1 MKLNNNPVVSIILP
15 TFNREKEIIKAINS
29 VINQTVKNWELVIVD
44 NYSEDN
50 TEYLV
55 NSLNDPRIR
64 FYKVRNNGLI
74 SLSRNFGIKKS
85 NGKYIAF
92 LDSDDWWIKDKLE
105 RSLNILN
112 DGYDFVYHDLTLS
125 PVRLRLFN
133 KKTVGVWDLKSPV
146 KKHLLELGNPIPCSS
161 VVTKKSLIRKVK
173 YFNQSKQLITMEDFD
188 LWIRISEH
196 TENFF
201 CINQPMGYYKLDSN
215 ESSKPNISLIANKSI
230 YNLHLKEIYGE
241 CSTEILPSW
250 YLYKKARCQYQ
261 LNPEK
266 SSSLLLIIL
275 SRNISFEINIKVLFM
290 IISVFFKR
298 IF

>member
-1 MKLNNNPVVSIILP
+1 MKLNNNPIVSIILP

-161 VVTKKSLIRKVK
+161 VVTKKSLIRKAK